1 MTEKP
6 RPFRYRGDSLE
17 RRAAWFAIAGG
28 VGMFMLIYG
37 PVLWLALMSISAEPL
52 SGIPGPFTLRWYD
65 KLFADLRW
73 VDPLLNSLAVGAA
86 VGLSCAAA
94 SLLVARQVPAMR
106 RRGLL
111 LVAFLLPLFIPGVLI
126 GVSLFLYFRVILG
139 LQMGW
144 WSLFVGHFS
153 WAYPFSLIALLVNTT
168 RFDARLLDAAG
179 DLGASPWRRFWDI
192 EFPLI
197 LPGVVAAALFG
208 FLLSFNEL
216 SRSILLSG
224 RVETLPIFEWAQAS
238 AHTSNVPLIFSLSTL
253 VLLASMA
260 LVCTA
265 FMMLFGRHDGR

>member
-94 SLLVARQVPAMR
+94 SLWTARHLSLKKEIPKAFIA
-106 RRGLL
+106 GLL
-111 LVAFLLPLFIPGVLI
+111 HDI
-126 GVSLFLYFRVILG
+126 GKLHILSA
-139 LQMGW
+139 MEK
-144 WSLFVGHFS
+144 
-153 WAYPFSLIALLVNTT
+153 I
-168 RFDARLLDAAG
+168 
-179 DLGASPWRRFWDI
+179 I
-192 EFPLI
+192 EK
-197 LPGVVAAALFG
+197 
-208 FLLSFNEL
+208 
-216 SRSILLSG
+216 SI
-224 RVETLPIFEWAQAS
+224 RIC
-238 AHTSNVPLIFSLSTL
+238 N
-253 VLLASMA
+253 
-260 LVCTA
+260 
-265 FMMLFGRHDGR
+265 